1 MMDMLFSD
9 MEKISIKAN
18 YFMER
23 TKIIQSNIANA
34 DTPLYKPKEL
44 VFQTILQENIKLK
57 TTNEKHISPEG
68 KETYEIKVMEDGY
81 VHGYDGNKVN
91 LEHELAKLAESSI
104 MYKTLM
110 ELMKKESAK
119 LSYVITGR

>member
-1 MMDMLFSD
+1 MMDMMFSD
-9 MEKISIKAN
+9 MEKIAVKAN

-44 VFQTILQENIKLK
+44 VFKTILEENIKLK
-57 TTNEKHISPEG
+57 KTDPRHISPENSE
-68 KETYEIKVMEDGY
+68 KYEMKVVEDGY

-119 LSYVITGR
+119 FSYVITGR

>member
-1 MMDMLFSD
+1 MDMIFPD
-9 MEKISIKAN
+9 MEKIAVKAN
-18 YFMER
+18 YFMEK
-23 TKIIQSNIANA
+23 TKVIQGNIANA

-44 VFQTILQENIKLK
+44 VFKTILEENIKLK
-57 TTNEKHISPEG
+57 TTDPRHIAPES
-68 KETYEIKVMEDGY
+68 KEQYEMKVVDDGY
-81 VHGYDGNKVN
+81 VYGYDGNKVN

-119 LSYVITGR
+119 FSYVITGR